1 MARYTQESR
10 EKVRDAIDFAEL
22 VGARTE
28 LKRSGTNR
36 LQGLCPFHEERTPSF
51 GIDPVEKLYH
61 CFGCG
66 AGGDVFSFVMETEG
80 LDFGAALEWLAER
93 AGVELERESEDP
105 RDAAKRVRRDRL
117 LALLERTAAYYVRVL
132 WEGGEAAGAR
142 EYLLGRGLDE
152 ATLREFRVGYSPSR
166 WDRVLMASRKAG
178 FSEEEL
184 LAAGLASRSRDGSG
198 RLFDRFR
205 GRIMFPLADERG
217 RVLGFGARALGEGQQ
232 PKYLNT
238 SDGEVFHKGRM
249 VYGADLARAAAA
261 KAGRVVLVEGYT
273 DVIALR
279 QAGVPEAVC
288 SMGTA
293 LTPQQVDALA
303 RLAPRVLF
311 CQDPDAAGQ
320 KAVGRGLE
328 GLAEH
333 NSDRR
338 MGTKVDFRIV
348 RLPAGQDPADVVQ
361 ASGADAMRRLLD
373 ERRGGAALPGRARA
387 GRRPHGHRR
396 ARRRAQPRRRG
407 DRAARPERAALRA
420 DQARLRPPERA
431 RDARGERDRRPGAPP
446 PRRPGGRDRRGRA
459 PPARAQRRRARRRPA
474 RAGRGRR
481 PGRRGTTRPV
491 VHEDPGPEEGFR
503 GPNGAHKVLD
513 RREQTE
519 RAFLSYCL
527 ALPAEGEQRLGR
539 ADLDELFAA
548 PMTRRAAEYLRGRLR
563 TPAADLPPGDEPLAR
578 LVAELVIRAGQL
590 EATPAKLELE
600 ALQLELSRLDR
611 LIAGARVSG
620 GEGMREL
627 ATERQVVLDAIRHR
641 LTLAPIPSATR
652 TSVRT
657 VMDADWLRSRLESGR
672 SIESIAREA
681 GKHPSTVAYWVNK
694 HGLIVAPRATPR
706 RPRPDRS
713 RAARGAA
720 RRGPLD
726 PAMAERLD
734 RSYATVR
741 HWLAQHGLAHAAR
754 VRLAET
760 AQRAPQARTRSRR
773 RARCTVRR
781 CSSAA
786 ARTASAAG
794 CAASERSTAGAGD
807 QARPGRRGRR
817 GCALCGYDRVDRRAC
832 SSITSTRARR
842 RSRSLARHDALA
854 RRGARRGR
862 EVRPAV
868 RELPCGGRGGVAA
881 PP

>member
-93 AGVELERESEDP
+93 ANVELERESEDP
-105 RDAAKRVRRDRL
+105 RDAARRVRRDRL

-132 WEGGEAAGAR
+132 WESGEASRAR

-152 ATLREFRVGYSPSR
+152 GTLREFRVGYSPSR
-166 WDRVLMASRKAG
+166 WDRVLMASRKSG
-178 FSEEEL
+178 YSEEEL

-198 RLFDRFR
+198 LFDRFR

-217 RVLGFGARALGEGQQ
+217 RVLGFGARALGESQQ

-238 SDGEVFHKGRM
+238 SDGEVFHKGRI

-279 QAGVPEAVC
+279 QAGVPESVC

-303 RLAPRVLF
+303 RLAPKVLF

-320 KAVGRGLE
+320 KAIGRGLE
-328 GLAEH
+328 ELAEH

-348 RLPAGQDPADVVQ
+348 RLPAGRDPADVVR
-361 ASGADAMRRLLD
+361 AEGGDAVRRLLD
-373 ERRGGAALPGRARA
+373 AAVAVPHYQVEMALEGDLTGTDARDAALSLAAEAIAPLGPSVLRSELVKLVSDRLNVPSTLVESVIAD
-387 GRRPHGHRR
+387 P
-396 ARRRAQPRRRG
+396 ARRR
-407 DRAARPERAALRA
+407 RAAQAAETAASERRKREQAAAARAAA
-420 DQARLRPPERA
+420 SRPSGASGRVSA
-431 RDARGERDRRPGAPP
+431 GGHGAP
-446 PRRPGGRDRRGRA
+446 
-459 PPARAQRRRARRRPA
+459 
-474 RAGRGRR
+474 AGDDG
-481 PGRRGTTRPV
+481 PVPWDDAPV
-491 VHEDPGPEEGFR
+491 VHEDPGPEEGSR

-527 ALPAEGEQRLGR
+527 ALPAEGEQRLAE
-539 ADLDELFAA
+539 ADLEELFSA

-600 ALQLELSRLDR
+600 ALQLDLSRLDR
-611 LIAGARVSG
+611 LMAGARVSG
-620 GEGMREL
+620 GEGMRDL
-627 ATERQVVLDAIRHR
+627 ASKRQGVLDAIRHR
-641 LTLAPIPSATR
+641 LT
-652 TSVRT
+652 
-657 VMDADWLRSRLESGR
+657 
-672 SIESIAREA
+672 
-681 GKHPSTVAYWVNK
+681 
-694 HGLIVAPRATPR
+694 
-706 RPRPDRS
+706 
-713 RAARGAA
+713 
-720 RRGPLD
+720 
-726 PAMAERLD
+726 
-734 RSYATVR
+734 
-741 HWLAQHGLAHAAR
+741 
-754 VRLAET
+754 
-760 AQRAPQARTRSRR
+760 
-773 RARCTVRR
+773 
-781 CSSAA
+781 
-786 ARTASAAG
+786 
-794 CAASERSTAGAGD
+794 
-807 QARPGRRGRR
+807 
-817 GCALCGYDRVDRRAC
+817 
-832 SSITSTRARR
+832 
-842 RSRSLARHDALA
+842 
-854 RRGARRGR
+854 
-862 EVRPAV
+862 
-868 RELPCGGRGGVAA
+868 
-881 PP
+881 